1 MAPADDKIDVTILK
15 LWLCGSLLH
24 PPNQCWPFCCLL
36 QVTRA
41 GLEFQCRLRYKLI
54 RQCKGRTV
62 MFNIIGIE
70 YNKSKRM
77 SSENKTP
84 CKKHMQ
90 SNILLVDE
98 DLASHHSSATTAL
111 WSGGFD
117 VQLFAEVCVE
127 TKNVTSRVNRVTCHV
142 LFANKRE
149 RIFLLPVCIHK
160 VVDVQHIVVYPHCIP
175 ITTSR

>member
-1 MAPADDKIDVTILK
+1 
-15 LWLCGSLLH
+15 
-24 PPNQCWPFCCLL
+24 
-36 QVTRA
+36 
-41 GLEFQCRLRYKLI
+41 
-54 RQCKGRTV
+54 

-77 SSENKTP
+77 SSQKKKKTLG
-84 CKKHMQ
+84 KKHMQ

-98 DLASHHSSATTAL
+98 DLASHHSSAATAL
-111 WSGGFD
+111 SSGGFD

-149 RIFLLPVCIHK
+149 RIFLPQDRC
-160 VVDVQHIVVYPHCIP
+160 VYI
-175 ITTSR
+175 R